1 MDTLEIPSP
10 RNANYINDT
19 IRQTIIDLSKDFK
32 RAWIDLGRHLY
43 AVWQDKLYRNWG
55 FEKFE
60 DYIEREVGLKKPLAT
75 KLLKSYLFLEQDEPQ
90 YLDDEFNQ
98 TRDADKVP
106 GYEEINFLR
115 LAKYKKELTKQDY
128 FKLKKDVFDKG
139 KNATELRKDL
149 TTLMKERKYVDPD
162 QERDERSQ
170 SAIRRL
176 ITSIRSFQKDMDTLR
191 LIPEEVM
198 KGTKEL
204 LSQLEEQLN

>member
-32 RAWIDLGRHLY
+32 RSWIDLGRHLY

-60 DYIEREVGLKKPLAT
+60 DYIEKEVGLKKPLAT

-90 YLDDEFNQ
+90 YLDDEFKQ

-115 LAKYKKELTKQDY
+115 LAKHKKELTKQDY

-162 QERDERSQ
+162 QEREERSQ

-176 ITSIRSFQKDMDTLR
+176 ITSIKSFQKDMETLR
-191 LIPEEVM
+191 LIPDVVM

-204 LSQLEEQLN
+204 LSQLEEQLD